1 MCWLEITKTQT
12 ARIDQSCGSRYV
24 ESLGQLSGEGTLM
37 TLPRLIWVIFIHIA
51 KLLTFLQCGSTI
63 MCIFQEIT
71 EKTETH
77 ETRSKKDQISK
88 VVYTETGNS
97 KVRPKMN
104 SCEFFSY
111 MTSPYFNYCGLD
123 FHKLNIGA
131 PLVYRAQ

>member
-1 MCWLEITKTQT
+1 MIEPNRRCWRQQRLRP
-12 ARIDQSCGSRYV
+12 ALASAPIDQNCGYHYV
-24 ESLGQLSGEGTLM
+24 ESVGQLSSEGTPM
-37 TLPRLIWVIFIHIA
+37 TLPRLVWVIFIHIA
-51 KLLTFLQCGSTI
+51 KLLTFLQCGSTN

-104 SCEFFSY
+104 CCQF
-111 MTSPYFNYCGLD
+111 
-123 FHKLNIGA
+123 
-131 PLVYRAQ
+131 LVT